1 MCISLTPEDTAS
13 DNISSTTLT
22 TSPVT
27 SPATSSSSITS
38 GVGAVFLGSSLAGVA
53 TSAEDSSVFA
63 LARAPARSSFGAA
76 EVLLG
81 FSSAAFFLSSILA
94 ADFFNSSI
102 STSAALGSSF
112 FGTSKTD
119 IGIFCSSFSFF
130 FSESFFSLD
139 ISNAGAA
146 GFFPLTTFS
155 ILSSTVLFD
164 CDTVFLDLAMFSCF
178 SNLDFSISL
187 VV

>member
-13 DNISSTTLT
+13 DSISSTTLT

-27 SPATSSSSITS
+27 SPTTSSSITS

-53 TSAEDSSVFA
+53 TSEGSSVFA

-81 FSSAAFFLSSILA
+81 FSGVFFLSSILA

-112 FGTSKTD
+112 FGISKTD

-130 FSESFFSLD
+130 FSESFFSFD